1 MNVRQHLTC
10 TILSQFFVV
19 SPSCWKPQW
28 NVTIDVYALL
38 NKGCSINFHCYG
50 PSKIVNFT
58 DEFQKCNVCKAR
70 TFNDASELFQVTAKF
85 SILCICVK
93 WAKVSLKRNEVII
106 RVKNWNPIKK
116 SFYLTGTLKLFPIA
130 SISLKNPLLQ
140 KKNITWQMK
149 CTGKIRVWK
158 YILLKQFVY
167 HMT

>member
-1 MNVRQHLTC
+1 MFHPLAGSHSEMLQSMKMH
-10 TILSQFFVV
+10 
-19 SPSCWKPQW
+19 CWTKA
-28 NVTIDVYALL
+28 ALL
-38 NKGCSINFHCYG
+38 ILTVMGRLKLLILLMNF
-50 PSKIVNFT
+50 K
-58 DEFQKCNVCKAR
+58 KCNVCKAR

-85 SILCICVK
+85 SILCIYVK

-140 KKNITWQMK
+140 RKNITWQMK